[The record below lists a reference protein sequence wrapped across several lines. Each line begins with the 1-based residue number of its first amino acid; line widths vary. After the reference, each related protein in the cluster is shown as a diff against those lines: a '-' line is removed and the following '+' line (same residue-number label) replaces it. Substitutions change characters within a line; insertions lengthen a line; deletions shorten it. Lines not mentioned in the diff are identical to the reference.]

1 VKRLW
6 PVLLVL
12 LMAWWPGVVVGDPVG
27 PPGVPKDPVCGFIKN
42 GHYLEAASV
51 TNGLVVDMAVTG
63 PARVNEPVTLRFFV
77 RQKPGDIAVNDLQ
90 IEHEKYLHVI
100 GVRDDLRE
108 FFHVHPV
115 KVAPGIWEVTNTFPH
130 GGNYKIWA
138 QVAFLNGSYSF
149 GQIPL
154 SVAGD
159 PGDPGPNTDRPDY
172 ERRAGYQIT
181 FKHTEPLV
189 SGGTSSLQFLIRD
202 AAGKEIETENFLG
215 AAMHMVMVKDDLSV
229 CLHAHPIDVGFADP
243 VISFSQIFAKPGNYK
258 LFAQFRPKGSNL
270 PPDEAILA
278 EFRVQVEQGQPA
290 SVDVNGNPNIVRQ
303 GSL

>member
-1 VKRLW
+1 
-6 PVLLVL
+6 
-12 LMAWWPGVVVGDPVG
+12 
-27 PPGVPKDPVCGFIKN
+27 
-42 GHYLEAASV
+42 
-51 TNGLVVDMAVTG
+51 
-63 PARVNEPVTLRFFV
+63 
-77 RQKPGDIAVNDLQ
+77 LQ

-115 KVAPGIWEVTNTFPH
+115 KVAPGIWEVTNTFAH

-138 QVAFLNGSYSF
+138 DVRFFDGSYAF
-149 GQIPL
+149 GQPEL

-159 PGDPGPNTDRPDY
+159 LGDAAETNSDRPDY
-172 ERRAGYQIT
+172 ERRLGYQIT

-189 SGGTSSLQFLIRD
+189 SGQTSSLQFLIRD
-202 AAGKEIETENFLG
+202 AAGKEIATENFLG
-215 AAMHMVMVKDDLSV
+215 ASMHMVMVKDDLSV

-243 VISFSQIFAKPGNYK
+243 VIAFSQIFAKPGNYK

-278 EFRVQVEQGQPA
+278 EFGVRVEA
-290 SVDVNGNPNIVRQ
+290 GNE
-303 GSL
+303 GGGTMK